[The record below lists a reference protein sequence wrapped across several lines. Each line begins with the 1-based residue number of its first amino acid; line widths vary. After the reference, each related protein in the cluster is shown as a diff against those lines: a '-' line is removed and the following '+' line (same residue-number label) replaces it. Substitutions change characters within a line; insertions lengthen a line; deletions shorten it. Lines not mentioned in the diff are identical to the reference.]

1 MMLNALTTT
10 PEQEHEARAKAF
22 YLLKQWT
29 SFTFLEYAVGL
40 YRDFLGAYAK
50 QLNTQSPNQA

>member
-50 QLNTQSPNQA
+50 PPNN